1 MVVGYKLSWLSAL
14 IGRMLIGNHSYWAFP
29 NILHKNEIIK
39 ELIQEDC
46 TVDNLFSELKRLFD
60 DKRRNDYIVEEFEK
74 IHKEMVIDTESK
86 IIQVLDTMI
95 EKS

>member
-1 MVVGYKLSWLSAL
+1 KLSWLSDL
-14 IGRMLIGNHSYWAFP
+14 IGRMLIGNHSYWAYP
-29 NILHKNEIIK
+29 NNLHKNEIIK

-46 TVDNLFSELKRLFD
+46 TVDNLFSELKWLFD

-74 IHKEMVIDTESK
+74 IQKEMVIDTESK

>member
-1 MVVGYKLSWLSAL
+1 M
-14 IGRMLIGNHSYWAFP
+14 
-29 NILHKNEIIK
+29 IL
-39 ELIQEDC
+39 
-46 TVDNLFSELKRLFD
+46 
-60 DKRRNDYIVEEFEK
+60 RRNDYIVEEFEK